1 MRPLLPRP
9 IARFLAAGAVVVTVA
24 GCGQNLVAPD
34 SVVEG
39 AGAEAFLDRI
49 DKQCGQ
55 LHLGVQTVTYLL
67 NFSDDDAYFI
77 DITSKLYYGKISAS
91 TYADDINGNYVT
103 GGNQPAIDCILSQ
116 LDRP

>member
-1 MRPLLPRP
+1 MRTPLPRT
-9 IARFLAAGAVVVTVA
+9 IARLLAAGAVVVTVA
-24 GCGQNLVAPD
+24 GCGQNLIAPD

-55 LHLGVQTVTYLL
+55 LHLGVRTINYVL
-67 NFSDDDAYFI
+67 NFSDEDAYFI
-77 DITSKLYYGKISAS
+77 DITSKLYYGKISRSA
-91 TYADDINGNYVT
+91 YADDINGNYVT

-116 LDRP
+116 LDSP